1 MAIAR
6 LAVLKF
12 SLVIGNNGS
21 ELTVTPHNAQ
31 PLPTIYGNLSLAGLG
46 SLRESLGK
54 CLDDFKDKVGSA
66 LEVTDFPALSQSLS
80 RLHEKGRTLAF
91 QLFGMEIKAVS
102 DLLHQYCPPGTI
114 APALAKMTHPDV
126 SHWDE
131 KEDKA
136 LPRIEVNTLLENF
149 IPMEFLPLF
158 NMTEPKEIRSL
169 PDLYDVARSFLG
181 FSVVV
186 KRSDLRLSAAK
197 LQRLMLDNKER
208 LPIKFFRYE
217 GLAGV
222 RKEIEFFKDWEKHID
237 LEGPWP
243 NAQYKAQ
250 EFEKMF
256 ADHIWNFHCRLD
268 GNNRDCADQIHH
280 FSCHC
285 DTKSDDS
292 ANYHVELGH
301 DSQTRRKVTI
311 GKLQAR
317 FAELQVAGPQRC
329 PDLPPPFVFFNA
341 CGSSKIKP
349 GEMASF
355 PRLFFTIGSR
365 GFIGAETRIPD
376 QVAAEFSKYFY
387 TKLLGGFP
395 LGDAVQAAKQM
406 LLTRYNN
413 PLGVLYTVYAD
424 SDLAVSHPVLR

>member
-6 LAVLKF
+6 GAVLKF
-12 SLVIGNNGS
+12 SLEISNNGS
-21 ELTVTPHNAQ
+21 ELTITPHNAQ
-31 PLPTIYGNLSLAGLG
+31 PLPPIAGNLSLTGLG
-46 SLRESLGK
+46 TLRESLGK
-54 CLDDFKDKVGSA
+54 DLDDFKDKVGSA
-66 LEVTDFPALSQSLS
+66 LEVSNWQSLSQSL
-80 RLHEKGRTLAF
+80 RKLHEKGRALAF
-91 QLFGMEIKAVS
+91 QLFGMELRKITE
-102 DLLHQYCPPGTI
+102 LLRQHCPHRVTD
-114 APALAKMTHPDV
+114 PAQLASPDFFGW
-126 SHWDE
+126 SETD
-131 KEDKA
+131 A
-136 LPRIEVNTLLENF
+136 LPRVEVNALLENF

-158 NMTEPKEIRSL
+158 NMTEPEEVKNLS
-169 PDLYDVARSFLG
+169 DLYKVASSFLG

-186 KRSDLRLSAAK
+186 KRADTRLGAAK
-197 LQRLMLDNKER
+197 LQNLMLENVPK
-208 LPIKFFRYE
+208 LPIKFFRYD

-222 RKEIEFFKDWEKHID
+222 RKEMEFFQHWEEHID

-243 NAQYKAQ
+243 DVHHPAQ
-250 EFEKMF
+250 EFEKLF
-256 ADHIWNFHCRLD
+256 ADHIWHFRRRFD
-268 GNNRDCADQIHH
+268 GNDRESADQIHH

-301 DSQTRRKVTI
+301 DPQTRRKVTI
-311 GKLQAR
+311 GKLNAR
-317 FAELQVAGPQRC
+317 FGELAAGGDRC
-329 PDLPPPFVFFNA
+329 PDSPPPFVFFNA

-365 GFIGAETRIPD
+365 GFIGTETRIPD

-387 TKLLGGFP
+387 TKLLSGYP
-395 LGDAVQAAKQM
+395 LGDAVQAAKRM

-424 SDLAVSHPVLR
+424 PDLVVSQPVLR